1 MILAHLPTGYVLGRL
16 LHQPFART
24 GLAPRSLMVA
34 CLLGSIAPDLDFLY
48 YLIDGSRHHHIFF
61 THYSVFWVTLLIA
74 TALWYGLARDKRWP
88 ALALALT
95 LNAFVHVC
103 LDSVAGS
110 IRWLAPVS
118 FEPYSLIT
126 VPRVTGS
133 RRLDYVIHWSSWLE
147 LIPMVWAGWLWRH
160 KAVARSGPMSS

>member
-16 LHQPFART
+16 LRQPLASVKI
-24 GLAPRSLMVA
+24 APRDLMAV

-48 YLIDGSRHHHIFF
+48 YLIDSSRHHHIFF
-61 THYSVFWVTLLIA
+61 THYPAFWGGVMGVA
-74 TALWYGLARDKRWP
+74 GLWYGLAREKRWP
-88 ALALALT
+88 ALMLAFT

-110 IRWLAPVS
+110 IRWLAPLS

-133 RRLDYVIHWSSWLE
+133 RRLDYLIHWSSWLE
-147 LIPMVWAGWLWRH
+147 LIPMVWAGWLWR
-160 KAVARSGPMSS
+160 RSPVTGSGATLA

>member
-1 MILAHLPTGYVLGRL
+1 MILAHLPTGYVVARL
-16 LHQPFART
+16 LRQP
-24 GLAPRSLMVA
+24 LAGTDIRWKAFLGA

-48 YLIDGSRHHHIFF
+48 YLIDSSRHHHIFF
-61 THYSVFWVTLLIA
+61 THYPAFWGVVLGA
-74 TALWYGLARDKRWP
+74 SALWYGLAHDKRWP
-88 ALALALT
+88 VLALVLA

-110 IRWLAPVS
+110 IRWLAPLS
-118 FEPYSLIT
+118 FEPYALVT

-147 LIPMVWAGWLWRH
+147 LIPMLWAGWLGRRTV
-160 KAVARSGPMSS
+160 AARSGPTSS